1 METSKKGS
9 KKKQVSQYERHM
21 RYLRPTDYYPQNTQ
35 KDLSMNQS
43 EMRSPLNEQMS
54 FTQESK
60 L

>member
-1 METSKKGS
+1 METSKKAG
-9 KKKQVSQYERHM
+9 KMKQVSQYERHM
-21 RYLRPTDYYPQNTQ
+21 RYLRPTDYYPQNNL

-43 EMRSPLNEQMS
+43 DIRSPLNEQMS